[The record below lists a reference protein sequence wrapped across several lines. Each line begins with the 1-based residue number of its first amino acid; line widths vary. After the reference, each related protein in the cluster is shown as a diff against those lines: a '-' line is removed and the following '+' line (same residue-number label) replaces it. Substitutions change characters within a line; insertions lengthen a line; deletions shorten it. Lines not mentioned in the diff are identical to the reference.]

1 MASLSVDD
9 CIHAM
14 FEKHVPWKPR
24 PYQVDAIRDI
34 CADDKHTLVVK
45 GTGQGKTW
53 VLLGAFLLRW
63 AEVALVLPSERQ
75 LPGPRKKN
83 CRGRGACT

>member
-9 CIHAM
+9 CIHEM
-14 FEKHVPWKPR
+14 FTKPVTWTR
-24 PYQVDAIRDI
+24 QYQADAIRDI

-75 LPGPRKKN
+75 LPGPRKKS